1 MTLREIILKVDFER
15 WKKEKSA
22 ELFGENPEYIESL
35 FSPIFRVLKRMAKVE
50 GKPAGNIELFEDGI
64 FAKFKVNDVPVA
76 MLLDTECPEEYF
88 DLVMWELAR
97 SGKKW
102 TT

>member
-1 MTLREIILKVDFER
+1 MTLREIILQVDFEK
-15 WKKEKSA
+15 WKKEKSI

-35 FSPIFRVLKRMAKVE
+35 FLPIFKVLKRMAKVK
-50 GKPAGNIELFEDGI
+50 GKQTGSIELFEDGI
-64 FAKFKVNDVPVA
+64 FAKFRVNDVPLA
-76 MLLDTECPEEYF
+76 MLLDTECSEELF

-102 TT
+102 SS